1 MKDLKQKHFLIAGLS
16 SIMVGVLLV
25 IPMERPISILA
36 LAEIVFY
43 TVFVFMGEYEKA
55 DELVESNINKAN
67 KIIIILMLLA
77 LVVFH
82 FLTLYEVKIPANVF
96 GCIAFAAI
104 AAKSILFL
112 WFDRTISD
120 NEGE

>member
-16 SIMVGVLLV
+16 IIMGVLSV
-25 IPMERPISILA
+25 IPMERPISIIV

-43 TVFVFMGEYEKA
+43 TVFVFVGEYEKA

-67 KIIIILMLLA
+67 KIIIILMLVA
-77 LVVFH
+77 FVVFH
-82 FLTLYEVKIPANVF
+82 FLTLKEVIIPANVF
-96 GCIAFAAI
+96 GCVAFAAI

-120 NEGE
+120 SEGE

>member
-16 SIMVGVLLV
+16 IIMGVLSV
-25 IPMERPISILA
+25 IPMERPISIIV

-43 TVFVFMGEYEKA
+43 TVFVFVGEYEKA

-67 KIIIILMLLA
+67 KIIIILMLVA
-77 LVVFH
+77 FVVFH
-82 FLTLYEVKIPANVF
+82 FLTLKEVIIPANVF
-96 GCIAFAAI
+96 GCVAFAAI

-112 WFDRTISD
+112 WFDRTVSD
-120 NEGE
+120 SEGE

>member
-16 SIMVGVLLV
+16 IIMGVVSV
-25 IPMERPISILA
+25 IPMERPISIIV

-67 KIIIILMLLA
+67 KIIIILMLVA
-77 LVVFH
+77 FVVFH
-82 FLTLYEVKIPANVF
+82 FLTLKEVIIPANVF
-96 GCIAFAAI
+96 GCVTFAAI

-112 WFDRTISD
+112 WFDRTIRD

>member
-1 MKDLKQKHFLIAGLS
+1 MKDLKQKHFLIAVLS
-16 SIMVGVLLV
+16 LIMVGVLSV
-25 IPMERPISILA
+25 IPMERPISIIA

-43 TVFVFMGEYEKA
+43 TVFVFTGEYEKA

-67 KIIIILMLLA
+67 KIIIVLMLVA
-77 LVVFH
+77 FIVFH
-82 FLTLYEVKIPANVF
+82 FLTLNEVIMPDNVF
-96 GCIAFAAI
+96 GCVAFAAI

-112 WFDRTISD
+112 WFDHTISG

>member
-16 SIMVGVLLV
+16 IIMGVLSL
-25 IPMERPISILA
+25 IPMKRPISIII

-67 KIIIILMLLA
+67 KIILILMLVA
-77 LVVFH
+77 FVVFH
-82 FLTLYEVKIPANVF
+82 FLTLNEVIIPANVF
-96 GCIAFAAI
+96 GCVAFAAI

-120 NEGE
+120 N